1 MSRDSR
7 LADSALEWPLGGS
20 SWDALPRTVDV
31 EELEVVEAAEQLL
44 AAMTGQLSPTYHYC
58 SLPLALAQPEAEAA
72 DQPRFSGQLA
82 ASCKVGR
89 YQ

>member
-31 EELEVVEAAEQLL
+31 EELEVVEDRS
-44 AAMTGQLSPTYHYC
+44 LSPRKPNLFAACPC
-58 SLPLALAQPEAEAA
+58 SALLPLWKKPSRVGEGLAP
-72 DQPRFSGQLA
+72 
-82 ASCKVGR
+82 CI
-89 YQ
+89 